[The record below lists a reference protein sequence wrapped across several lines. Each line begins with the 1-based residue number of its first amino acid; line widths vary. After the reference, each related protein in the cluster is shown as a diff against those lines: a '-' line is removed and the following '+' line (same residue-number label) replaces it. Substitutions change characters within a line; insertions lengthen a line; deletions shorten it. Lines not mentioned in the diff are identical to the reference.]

1 MIKDL
6 SHKIINWIP
15 STWHGR
21 IACTIVFTWVIIALL
36 SPLISNDK
44 PILAKGQ
51 NGWTIPILN
60 GKNLPLNV
68 EYELEINPLIRY
80 RFNNIDTKNSLKPP
94 FTRGEK
100 GIHLLGT
107 DKLGRDVAAG
117 MINGARVA
125 FLVATIAILL
135 SSILG
140 IFIGLIIGFY
150 GDHGIQK
157 NILQQL
163 SILLLGI
170 FSTYYLLHFIT
181 DQLSIFNI
189 IPLLVLFTLGFILDK
204 LLGKIPLKKYGL
216 PVDLMVQRLFEINES
231 IPNLFI
237 LLAFLAIVVNTS
249 LYTIPL
255 ILSILVWMTFARHA
269 RAEALQI
276 KNEDYILS
284 ARSSGMSDL
293 RLLIK
298 HILPNALPSLLV
310 IVAFSFSAVIL
321 LESTLSFLGIGLPL
335 EEMSWGKILAEARKT
350 PKSWWLAVFPGLAI
364 FLVLYAFNTLGDLL
378 ANYQRNQDQTIS

>member
-1 MIKDL
+1 MLKRG
-6 SHKIINWIP
+6 INFLP
-15 STWHGR
+15 SSWNGKL
-21 IACTIVFTWVIIALL
+21 ACILIFGWVTVAIF
-36 SPLISNDK
+36 SPFISNDK
-44 PILAKGQ
+44 PILAK
-51 NGWTIPILN
+51 NKDGWTMPIFSRN
-60 GKNLPLNV
+60 NLQIEPN
-68 EYELEINPLIRY
+68 YDFKIDPIITY
-80 RFNNIDTKNSLKPP
+80 RFNNMDTKNSLQPP
-94 FTRGEK
+94 LTKGEK

-117 MINGARVA
+117 MVNGARVA
-125 FLVATIAILL
+125 FVVATIAILL
-135 SSILG
+135 SSIFG
-140 IFIGLIIGFY
+140 IFVGLVIGFY
-150 GDHGIQK
+150 GDSGIRK

-163 SILLLGI
+163 SLVLFLV
-170 FSTYYLLHFIT
+170 FSFYYLLHIFT
-181 DQLSIFNI
+181 DQISFYTIV
-189 IPLLVLFTLGFILDK
+189 PLILLFCIGYFADR
-204 LLGKIPLKKYGL
+204 LLGMISLKKYGVPL
-216 PVDLMVQRLFEINES
+216 DIAIQRLFEINES

-237 LLAFLAIVVNTS
+237 LLAFLAIVVNTT

-284 ARSSGMSDL
+284 AQSSGMSDL
-293 RLLIK
+293 RLLLK

-310 IVAFSFSAVIL
+310 IIAFSFSAVIL

-335 EEMSWGKILAEARKT
+335 EEMSWGKILAEARKS

-378 ANYQRNQDQTIS
+378 ANHQRSQEKSSSL